1 MNENSFVKSLK
12 RRLQDCYRQEWHAK
26 INESQRFALYSSF
39 KKGFHFENYLHDLN
53 IKKFRDTFVRFRLG
67 NIPLGAN
74 LRFTVS
80 NEERMCPFC
89 KEFEDERHFLLC
101 CRKYV
106 ELRQKYISKYLDH
119 SGCTYV
125 AELLNGQDIRKM
137 RDVAMYIFYA
147 YKLREETLTNR
158 S

>member
-1 MNENSFVKSLK
+1 MLLNEAANGKLMNRQLNWPKGVEQCLSLYGFGYVWLAGGRVNENSFVKSLK

-26 INESQRFALYSSF
+26 INESQRFAVYSSF
-39 KKGFHFENYLHDLN
+39 KKGFHFENYSHDLN

-89 KEFEDERHFLLC
+89 KEFL
-101 CRKYV
+101 
-106 ELRQKYISKYLDH
+106 
-119 SGCTYV
+119 G
-125 AELLNGQDIRKM
+125 
-137 RDVAMYIFYA
+137 
-147 YKLREETLTNR
+147 
-158 S
+158 